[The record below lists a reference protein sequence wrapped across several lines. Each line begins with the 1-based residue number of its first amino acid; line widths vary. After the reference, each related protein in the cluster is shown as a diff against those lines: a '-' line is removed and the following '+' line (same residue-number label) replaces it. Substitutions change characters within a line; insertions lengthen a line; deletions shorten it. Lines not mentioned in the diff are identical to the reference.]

1 MTPQAA
7 LLALV
12 CAAALTL
19 FCRIALGRFGRRVTN
34 FRGDCIPSGYGVYVA
49 AWGCAVPLGVLASG
63 DQSIKPGIAL
73 AFLVTAGSLGV
84 LGFLDDAFGAHGS
97 GGFGGHLRTLVRQGR
112 VTTGLLKAAGGG
124 LASLCAAWLLG
135 EGTAA
140 PHLVVLDGLL
150 IALSANF
157 VNLLDLRPGRAG
169 WTFLFLWAALCGA
182 GLAAALPGPPIV
194 RAYALLTLPAAV
206 SLLVLLPGD
215 SRGRRIMGD
224 GGANPLGGMLG
235 LGVCLLCPLWARV
248 VCLGLLV
255 AVHVYAERRSLS
267 ALIDSIPFL
276 RALDRRLGV
285 R

>member
-12 CAAALTL
+12 WGAVLTL

-34 FRGDCIPSGYGVYVA
+34 FRGDCVPSGYGVYVA
-49 AWGCAVPLGVLASG
+49 AWGCALPLGVLASG
-63 DQSIKPGIAL
+63 DHSIKPGITL
-73 AFLVTAGSLGV
+73 AFLVTAGSLGL
-84 LGFLDDAFGAHGS
+84 LGFLDDAFGEHGS
-97 GGFGGHLRTLVRQGR
+97 GGFGGHLRTLVRHGR

-124 LASLCAAWLLG
+124 LASLGAAWLLG
-135 EGTAA
+135 GGTAA

-157 VNLLDLRPGRAG
+157 INLLDLRPGRAG
-169 WTFLFLWAALCGA
+169 WTFLFLWAALCGV
-182 GLAAALPGPPIV
+182 GLAAALPGPPVV
-194 RAYALLTLPAAV
+194 RDYALLTLPAAV
-206 SLLVLLPGD
+206 CLLVLLPGD

-224 GGANPLGGMLG
+224 GGANPLGGVLG
-235 LGVCLLCPLWARV
+235 LGVCLLWPLWARV
-248 VCLGLLV
+248 VWLGLLV
-255 AVHVYAERRSLS
+255 TIHVFAERSSLS
-267 ALIDSIPFL
+267 ALIESVPLL